1 MITIHIG
8 IVKTEKTFTLTDNNM
23 EFDAIILN
31 LFGEESIVKMMEQDG
46 LAHNKATKLTPERL
60 FELSKRYDVT
70 IRTNGKLTRVFIA
83 EQATFLPGDYSEQ
96 Q

>member
-1 MITIHIG
+1 MDIEVI
-8 IVKTEKTFTLTDNNM
+8 F
-23 EFDAIILN
+23 LN
-31 LFGEESIVKMMEQDG
+31 LFGKKSVAQMMEQDG
-46 LAHNKATKLTPERL
+46 LTHFPMKVTAERL

-70 IRTNGKLTRVFIA
+70 IRTSNNTTRVFLA

>member
-1 MITIHIG
+1 
-8 IVKTEKTFTLTDNNM
+8 M

-46 LAHNKATKLTPERL
+46 LVHFKQTKLTPERL

-70 IRTNGKLTRVFIA
+70 VRTRDNVTRVFLA
-83 EQATFLPGDYSEQ
+83 EQATFLPGDYK
-96 Q
+96 